1 MKHSEETKGIAGLIA
16 ATFIYSFFGIL
27 TRIVGFEI
35 PVFYASAIRGLV
47 SLAVLAIL
55 LFGKRL
61 WISIKRADF
70 LWFFIRSVGGFFGF
84 IGSYFA
90 FYYIPIGTAYFIF
103 YGGSTIAGYF
113 FGRFL
118 FAEKITRIKLL
129 SLMLALAGLLL
140 IYAQSIGGGNAL
152 WMGMAFIGGLGTGV
166 WNTFS
171 KKISG
176 HYSDLQLNF
185 IDFSFSVVFMLI
197 LSFLFREHWV
207 APALNVIWLAN
218 ALFVVMFLSTGQLMV
233 YGFKRLD
240 AQIGSLIM
248 LSEVLFGV
256 VLGYLF
262 YREIPSDWAILGG
275 VLVITAIVLPE
286 IRWKNRHQ

>member
-1 MKHSEETKGIAGLIA
+1 MKHSEKTKGIVSLIA
-16 ATFIYSFFGIL
+16 ATFIYGFFGIL
-27 TRIVGFEI
+27 ARTVGFEI
-35 PVFYASAIRGLV
+35 PVFYASVIRNIA
-47 SLAVLAIL
+47 SLAIL
-55 LFGKRL
+55 AIPLFGKHL
-61 WISIKRADF
+61 WKSIKRTDL
-70 LWFFIRSVGGFFGF
+70 LWFFTRSVGGFFGF

-118 FAEKITRIKLL
+118 FVEKITRIKLV
-129 SLMLALAGLLL
+129 SLILALAGLLL

-152 WMGMAFIGGLGTGV
+152 WMGMAFIGGLGTGA

-176 HYSDLQLNF
+176 HYSDFQLNF
-185 IDFSFSVVFMLI
+185 MDFSFSFIFMLTFS
-197 LSFLFREHWV
+197 LLFREHWV
-207 APALNVIWLAN
+207 APTLNMVWLAN
-218 ALFVVMFLSTGQLMV
+218 ALFVVLFLSTGQLMV

-262 YREIPSDWAILGG
+262 YREIPSSWAILGG
-275 VLVITAIVLPE
+275 ALIITAIVLPE
-286 IRWKNRHQ
+286 IRWKRNI

>member
-1 MKHSEETKGIAGLIA
+1 M
-16 ATFIYSFFGIL
+16 
-27 TRIVGFEI
+27 GFEI
-35 PVFYASAIRGLV
+35 PVFYASAFRGV
-47 SLAVLAIL
+47 TSLAIL
-55 LFGKRL
+55 AIPLFGKHL
-61 WISIKRADF
+61 WKSIKHSDL
-70 LWFFIRSVGGFFGF
+70 LWFFIRSIGGFFGF
-84 IGSYFA
+84 VGSYFS

-113 FGRFL
+113 FGRIL

-129 SLMLALAGLLL
+129 SLILALSGLSL

-176 HYSDLQLNF
+176 HYSDIQLNF
-185 IDFSFSVVFMLI
+185 VDFSFSFVFVST
-197 LSFLFREHWV
+197 LSLFFREHWI
-207 APALNVIWLAN
+207 APAFNTVWLAN
-218 ALFVVMFLSTGQLMV
+218 ALFVVMFLLTGQLMV

-248 LSEVLFGV
+248 LLEVLFGI

-262 YREIPSDWAILGG
+262 YGEIPSEWAILGG
-275 VLVITAIVLPE
+275 VLVIAAIVLPE
-286 IRWKNRHQ
+286 IRWKRKIG